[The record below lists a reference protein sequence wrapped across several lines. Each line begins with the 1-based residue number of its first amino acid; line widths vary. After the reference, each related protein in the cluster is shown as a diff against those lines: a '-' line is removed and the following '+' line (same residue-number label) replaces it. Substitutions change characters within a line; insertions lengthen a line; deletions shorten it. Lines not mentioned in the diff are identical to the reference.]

1 LTEVL
6 PTPADTDLECHIS
19 SQLDRAAA
27 YQFRPGHLVCPGPRE
42 PAPGLSAGMPG
53 LAGPADC
60 VAAAPAAVRTGSGAL
75 AACGTAPGSLACQC
89 CRPWQP
95 GMTRTTMAM
104 TTDHDSESV
113 IMMTNSGLTRPGP
126 GISVPGWHDPLLGP
140 RPWARPAAAA
150 GVAQSAAAAAARDSD
165 SDSDHRDRHGAS
177 DSIRRLVTEYS
188 H

>member
-1 LTEVL
+1 LTEVR

-75 AACGTAPGSLACQC
+75 AACGTAPGSQACQC

-95 GMTRTTMAM
+95 GMTRTTMTV
-104 TTDHDSESV
+104 TTDHDSESMIM
-113 IMMTNSGLTRPGP
+113 IMMTNSGLSRPGP
-126 GISVPGWHDPLLGP
+126 GISVPGRLTGMT
-140 RPWARPAAAA
+140 
-150 GVAQSAAAAAARDSD
+150 RDSD
-165 SDSDHRDRHGAS
+165 PGAAGGGRPRGS
-177 DSIRRLVTEYS
+177 VRGSSGRQRLGLGS
-188 H
+188 P